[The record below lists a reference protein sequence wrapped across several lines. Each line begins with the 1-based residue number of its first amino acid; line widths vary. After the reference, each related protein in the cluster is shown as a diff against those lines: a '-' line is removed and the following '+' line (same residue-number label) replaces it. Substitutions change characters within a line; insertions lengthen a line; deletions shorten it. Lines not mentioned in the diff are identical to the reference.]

1 MEKTDF
7 AEDEDRR
14 TQYSGFDLT
23 AYDYKQDKVLTNDG
37 KEFIAEKRATYDEHR
52 FKNSRFLYDTPG
64 LLCDS
69 QVSDQGLPTYSSWT

>member
-23 AYDYKQDKVLTNDG
+23 AYDYKLDKVLTNDG
-37 KEFIAEKRATYDEHR
+37 KEFIAEKQATYDEQQ

-69 QVSDQGLPTYSSWT
+69 QVSDQGLCSS